1 MLIKKKIREAFN
13 KDKNL
18 AYFKAGKLVANVHT
32 CNVENASTGSDFLA
46 YVEYKNWL
54 TSDAVQ
60 LKNKKTYNNDW
71 TVYIEFIVD
80 EIILD
85 ADPVKNS
92 VTI

>member
-46 YVEYKNWL
+46 YVEYKN
-54 TSDAVQ
+54 
-60 LKNKKTYNNDW
+60 
-71 TVYIEFIVD
+71 
-80 EIILD
+80 
-85 ADPVKNS
+85 
-92 VTI
+92 